1 MAHRK
6 QKHFALTAVFLFITI
21 FTAGVYAKNTTKP
34 FMALAGN
41 AISFESATT
50 GLESVVLDTGKLKK
64 KKVSDINPD
73 PLTLFSSEDLP
84 RIHIKME
91 PIKTATKKKVP
102 VTFSFLVTSASNKK
116 FKGIIN
122 NVKIGIK
129 DGTPSLSVPIDTGNK
144 ESVKYIYRSPT
155 GTIREITGD
164 ITNDSTGPLLK
175 SGTDELTFDIG
186 VFKDKILKS
195 LSAWGV
201 TDKTF
206 SGTYTYTIS
215 LSGTSLG
222 IEVDENTYKPAQ
234 IFEGQITFN

>member
-1 MAHRK
+1 MTYRR
-6 QKHFALTAVFLFITI
+6 QKHFTLTVVVLFAVI
-21 FTAGVYAKNTTKP
+21 FTAGVYAKNSAKP
-34 FMALAGN
+34 FMALADN
-41 AISFESATT
+41 EISFESATT
-50 GLESVVLDTGKLKK
+50 DLESVALDPGNLKN

-73 PLTLFSSEDLP
+73 PLTPFSSEALP
-84 RIHIKME
+84 KIHIKME
-91 PIKTATKKKVP
+91 PIKTAAKKAA
-102 VTFSFLVTSASNKK
+102 VTFSFLVTSSTNKK
-116 FKGIIN
+116 FRGIIN

-129 DGTPSLSVPIDTGNK
+129 DGTPNLAVPIDTGNK

-155 GTIREITGD
+155 GTIRKITGH

-175 SGTDELTFDIG
+175 SGTDELTFDIS

-195 LSAWGV
+195 LSSWGV
-201 TDKTF
+201 KDKTF